1 MKLDTT
7 FIRSQFPQAS
17 DDFVFCSNA
26 GGSYV
31 AKQVLDILD
40 DFNRYKR
47 IQPYASFSPSKEGGQ
62 LMERARMLWAQ
73 ALNINEPEL
82 TIGPSTSANSYVM
95 AHAIGQTLRPGDEVV
110 VCQQD
115 HEANHGV
122 WRRMGE
128 LYEATVRE
136 WQVDPE
142 TGMLNPDNLY
152 DLLTAKTRWV
162 FFTHCSNLVGTT
174 NPVKEIIA
182 GIRARSPARVGV
194 DGVAHA
200 PHHIPDLKELDCDL
214 YLFSLYKVFG
224 PHQGILYVRDSVGEK
239 LVAQSHYFLV
249 DEPTKRFNPTG
260 PQHAE
265 VAASAGVLDYFHAVI
280 DHHGIESE
288 GTLSAALQS
297 LHKLFE
303 DHEKSLATPIV
314 DYLHQSSD
322 VCLLGKSH
330 CSDGDRAPTIAFR
343 PRKMSAAAV
352 TKSMNEL
359 GVGAEHGDFY
369 AGRVLKGMGIDPR
382 DGVVRLS
389 LVHYNTQDEV
399 LKIVEALDQ
408 SLRAD
413 E

>member
-62 LMERARMLWAQ
+62 LMERARTLWAQ

-95 AHAIGQTLRPGDEVV
+95 AHAIGQTLWPGDEVV

-128 LYEATVRE
+128 VHEATVRE

-142 TGMLNPDNLY
+142 TGLLNPDNLY

-194 DGVAHA
+194 DGVSHA
-200 PHHIPDLKELDCDL
+200 P
-214 YLFSLYKVFG
+214 
-224 PHQGILYVRDSVGEK
+224 
-239 LVAQSHYFLV
+239 
-249 DEPTKRFNPTG
+249 
-260 PQHAE
+260 
-265 VAASAGVLDYFHAVI
+265 
-280 DHHGIESE
+280 
-288 GTLSAALQS
+288 
-297 LHKLFE
+297 
-303 DHEKSLATPIV
+303 
-314 DYLHQSSD
+314 
-322 VCLLGKSH
+322 
-330 CSDGDRAPTIAFR
+330 
-343 PRKMSAAAV
+343 
-352 TKSMNEL
+352 
-359 GVGAEHGDFY
+359 
-369 AGRVLKGMGIDPR
+369 
-382 DGVVRLS
+382 
-389 LVHYNTQDEV
+389 
-399 LKIVEALDQ
+399 
-408 SLRAD
+408 
-413 E
+413 